1 MEDVVERGTA
11 REAQIPGYTIAGKTG
26 TAAKLV
32 NGRYS
37 KSDYNASFVGFLPS
51 RDPAVAI
58 IVVVDSPHAGTFFGG
73 SVAAPIFRRIA
84 ESTLRY
90 LGIGPTL
97 NPAPPVIVARRD
109 EASGRQTAAPETAG
123 PFVSFVADGLPPTM
137 PDLSGMSAREAMRKL
152 VTVGLTARIS
162 GDGFVVSQDPPAGA
176 PLEAGGVSRV
186 TLERSPARH
195 PSSAPEP

>member
-1 MEDVVERGTA
+1 MERGTGRA
-11 REAQIPGYTIAGKTG
+11 AQIPGYTIAGKTG
-26 TAAKLV
+26 TATKLV
-32 NGRYS
+32 NGNYS
-37 KSDYNASFVGFLPS
+37 RSDFNASFVGFLPS
-51 RDPAVAI
+51 SNPAVAI
-58 IVVVDSPHAGTFFGG
+58 IVVIDSPHAGPYTGG
-73 SVAAPIFRRIA
+73 LISAPIFRRIA

-109 EASGRQTAAPETAG
+109 EASGMQTSTPESAG
-123 PFVSFVADGLPPTM
+123 PVVSFVADGAPATM

-152 VTVGLTARIS
+152 TTVGLTARIS

-186 TLERSPARH
+186 TLERSPAQH
-195 PSSAPEP
+195 LSSEAQP